1 MKQWICKGLL
11 FCFLLSLLSCA
22 STMSMFIEVEKPAT
36 VTLPVTAQNV
46 VIVNNTLPQPVGY
59 GLSAPSEKNQGK
71 DSTHIQKLNAENYLK
86 RLNTASWRVA
96 TEAFKYLDDSK
107 FFSDVSLY
115 KKALREDDEWLS
127 VIPVRKELRED
138 FFENE
143 NYDLL
148 ISIDRILF
156 KSNLES
162 DKVELGRMEALLT
175 FSAYLRD
182 KDNPIVHQSIRD
194 TVKAYYSD
202 IYFENGIPWISSVEL
217 NSEMIFQS
225 SANLGE
231 KLGAFFAPNWES
243 AERIYFIKN
252 PVDAAQ
258 KTGYINKG
266 KWAEAQFTWID
277 EFESA
282 KKVADKAKA
291 ATNVALACEMNDEFT
306 VAKEWAEKAKTFF
319 QDASS
324 KKYAKEINYLN
335 EYIKVLQER
344 ERNNAKLNE
353 QYGISEK
360 R

>member
-1 MKQWICKGLL
+1 
-11 FCFLLSLLSCA
+11 
-22 STMSMFIEVEKPAT
+22 MFIEVEKPAT

-46 VIVNNTLPQPVGY
+46 VIVNNALPQPMGY
-59 GLSAPSEKNQGK
+59 GVSAPSEKNPGK
-71 DSTHIQKLNAENYLK
+71 DSTYAQKLTTENYVK
-86 RLNTASWRVA
+86 RLNTVSWRVA
-96 TEAFKYLDDSK
+96 MEAFKYLDDSK

-127 VIPVRKELRED
+127 VIPVKKEVRED

-182 KDNPIVHQSIRD
+182 KDKPIVHQSIMD
-194 TVKAYYSD
+194 SVKAYYPD
-202 IYFENGIPWISSVEL
+202 IYFVNGVPRINSEEL

-231 KLGAFFAPNWES
+231 KLAAFFAPNWES

-252 PVDAAQ
+252 SFDAMK

-266 KWAEAQFTWID
+266 KWAEAKLIWID
-277 EFESA
+277 EFELA

-291 ATNVALACEMNDEFT
+291 ATNVALAYEMNDEFGI
-306 VAKEWAEKAKTFF
+306 AKEWAEKAKTFF
-319 QDASS
+319 QDASP
-324 KKYAKEINYLN
+324 KKYSKEINYLN
-335 EYIKVLQER
+335 EYIKMLQER
-344 ERNNAKLNE
+344 ERNNVKLNE